1 MTPSRRFLIS
11 FSLVALLF
19 GSAEHALAQAVQS
32 DFAEDAQAIVDAPA
46 VPLQEDPALRENPAV
61 PRPGDPT
68 VPAEMS
74 EVPAVPDTIAI
85 PRFEETVQPEESSA
99 FVVPE
104 VDMEDV
110 GAVEIPTELIGEE
123 AGEEEEQVEMAEDAT
138 VEEEVA
144 DEDSLM
150 KKFEGTAPTRAP
162 LTAAALRS
170 RSKLNDEAKLSASV
184 LTLTEARTFT
194 FTIPAPRGQLLD
206 RNGYPL
212 AQSRVAYYAAI
223 NFPYLGKDVADP
235 EVERYAYERILH
247 VNNVLGSNWSL
258 AGKTVVEH
266 YKERRWF
273 PLTFSAVLTEEEVD
287 ELQRQQMEGLTLHPV
302 YVRHYPQNEALS
314 HVVGY
319 VGKRPP
325 RTTGPIVND
334 EPLWGQGVGVDG
346 LEEAFETD
354 LRGQAG
360 RVNVLFQEDGTK
372 IKEDVLSKPKPGF
385 NVVTTIDLEMQRI
398 CENLLAEK
406 VKRGAMVI
414 MDVRNGDI
422 MAMASFP
429 QFNPNDFIPSISQE
443 KYSALVE
450 DPAKPLFPRAFR
462 AAYPPASTFK
472 VPVALGFL
480 ESGYV
485 SAGDMYPCPNAWTI
499 GNLTMRNWNTKG
511 EGMMNVVTA
520 LTRSCNTWFYE
531 VAVSAGADSMSYMA
545 TRLGLGQKTGIP
557 LNEVEGFVPSNRWWL
572 DKYGYMMSD
581 GEEAVMSIGQGK
593 VEVTPLQVAK
603 MMAAVG
609 NGREV
614 VKPRLVLQIQDLN
627 HELVRTFPREVANS
641 LNVDGYSLRTVQ
653 RGMYDVVNAGNG
665 TGKAAYHKITV
676 SGKTGTGQWKVSQK
690 QNIAWFAGYFP
701 SKYPIY
707 SFAVI
712 YEGEPGEKVGGGKNA
727 APVVGEFLEQYL
739 TEENYNQVRDAAN
752 ELKEADPGD
761 LDAYSY
767 RHSMRSIFR
776 SGPAGEMPQ
785 MQQVTPLQ
793 EEARPPQPQR
803 SGGGFFNRIFRGNR
817 R

>member
-1 MTPSRRFLIS
+1 MAILRPTFVPLFALTA
-11 FSLVALLF
+11 ALLLP
-19 GSAEHALAQAVQS
+19 SLHAQTVQS
-32 DFAEDAQAIVDAPA
+32 GLGEDAQAIIDAPA
-46 VPLQEDPALRENPAV
+46 VPV
-61 PRPGDPT
+61 PDQ
-68 VPAEMS
+68 
-74 EVPAVPDTIAI
+74 PAVPDTISI
-85 PRFEETVQPEESSA
+85 PRFEETVPAAARPAIVAQPMVA
-99 FVVPE
+99 
-104 VDMEDV
+104 DDV
-110 GAVEIPTELIGEE
+110 EAVEIPAELIGEE
-123 AGEEEEQVEMAEDAT
+123 EAEEEEEVEMAEDAT
-138 VEEEVA
+138 LQEEI
-144 DEDSLM
+144 DEKDSTIKNM
-150 KKFEGTAPTRAP
+150 EGVTPGRAP
-162 LTAAALRS
+162 LTASALRA
-170 RSKLNDEAKLSASV
+170 RSKPEPQAKLGADV
-184 LTLTEARTFT
+184 MTRTEARTFT
-194 FTIPAPRGQLLD
+194 FAIPAPRGQMLD

-212 AQSRVAYYAAI
+212 AQSKVSYYAAI
-223 NFPYLGKDVADP
+223 SFPYLGK
-235 EVERYAYERILH
+235 EVEDAEVLRYAGERILH
-247 VNNVLGSNWSL
+247 VNNILGSEWDL
-258 AGKTVVEH
+258 PGKTVLQH

-273 PLTFSAVLTEEEVD
+273 PLTFSSILTDEEVD
-287 ELQRQQMEGLTLHPV
+287 ELNRQQMEGLKLHPV
-302 YVRHYPQNEALS
+302 YVRHYPQGETLS
-314 HVVGY
+314 HVIGY

-325 RTTGPIVND
+325 RLTGPIVND

-354 LRGQAG
+354 LRGQDG
-360 RVNVLFQEDGTK
+360 RVNVLFKEDGTK
-372 IKEDVLSKPKPGF
+372 TKEDVLSKPKPGF
-385 NVVTTIDLEMQRI
+385 NVVTAIDLEMQRI
-398 CENLLAEK
+398 CESLLAEK
-406 VKRGAMVI
+406 VKRGAMVVL
-414 MDVRNGDI
+414 DVRTGDI
-422 MAMASFP
+422 VAMASYP

-450 DPAKPLFPRAFR
+450 DPAKPLFPRAYR

-480 ESGYV
+480 ESGYI

-499 GNLTMRNWNTKG
+499 GDLTMRNWNTKE

-557 LNEVEGFVPSNRWWL
+557 LNEVEGFIPSNRWWL

-593 VEVTPLQVAK
+593 VEATPLQIAK

-614 VKPRLVLQIQDLN
+614 MKPRLVLQIQDLN
-627 HELVRTFPREVANS
+627 HEIVRSFPTEVANS
-641 LNVDGYSLRTVQ
+641 LNVDGYSLRTVR

-676 SGKTGTGQWKVSQK
+676 SGKTGTGQWKVAQE

-727 APVVGEFLEQYL
+727 APVVGAFLEQYL
-739 TEENYNQVRDAAN
+739 TEENYNRVRDAAT
-752 ELKEADPGD
+752 ELKEVDPGD
-761 LDAYSY
+761 LDEYSY
-767 RHSMRSIFR
+767 RDSMRPSIFR
-776 SGPAGEMPQ
+776 TGPGGEVPALEQVNPAEEQAGPE
-785 MQQVTPLQ
+785 
-793 EEARPPQPQR
+793 PPQR
-803 SGGGFFNRIFRGNR
+803 GGGGLFNRIFKRER